1 MIKMVLTIPGFKHVV
16 DEEVVKPDLGFWDRA
31 SRPVELGHHNG
42 QALADIIGIII
53 IVIRRKT
60 FSSHL
65 GLLIVCL
72 GEILLSDPFR
82 PHSTMLQR
90 SSRVGHIGT
99 LDQHPEKS
107 RFFQSCFVFGP
118 PAQDGLDLWTLRSE
132 FSPLVE
138 GGLRVVHPTEG
149 CAELVDMH
157 KVLRHVGSQYN
168 VDQPLPE
175 HLVRLRV
182 ELLEDVHPVVRVGEL
197 EAEGGVVILEDGG
210 VVVEDRQLT
219 PRVAEECRV
228 PSGVVNVV
236 DNGTNQADR
245 LRKIC

>member
-1 MIKMVLTIPGFKHVV
+1 
-16 DEEVVKPDLGFWDRA
+16 
-31 SRPVELGHHNG
+31 
-42 QALADIIGIII
+42 
-53 IVIRRKT
+53 
-60 FSSHL
+60 
-65 GLLIVCL
+65 
-72 GEILLSDPFR
+72 
-82 PHSTMLQR
+82 ML
-90 SSRVGHIGT
+90 
-99 LDQHPEKS
+99 
-107 RFFQSCFVFGP
+107 
-118 PAQDGLDLWTLRSE
+118 
-132 FSPLVE
+132 
-138 GGLRVVHPTEG
+138 HPTEG
-149 CAELVDMH
+149 CAEFVDMH